1 MVYQQ
6 ILWGKLKYFA
16 IENSLSVFKKYSK
29 AISFQNYDDSGSFWI
44 DPVNSLL
51 KFNSPE
57 LSNVG
62 RAYNKPYHLDI
73 YK

>member
-1 MVYQQ
+1 MTDERTDEQTFV
-6 ILWGKLKYFA
+6 IV
-16 IENSLSVFKKYSK
+16 ESLSRLKIHK
-29 AISFQNYDDSGSFWI
+29 AILFQNYDDSGSFWI